1 MAGIIYRISGPVVTV
16 NGLDN
21 PKMYDVVKVGE
32 AALIGEIIKLEGGNA
47 IVQVYEDTSG
57 LRPGEKVVNTGA
69 PLSVELGPGLI
80 SSIYDGIQR
89 PLDKIMASVGDFI
102 ARGVTADPLDTKR
115 KWSFKPTVKNG
126 TEVKGGDVIG
136 EVDETSLIK
145 HRVLVPPGV
154 AGKISGLG
162 DGDFAVKDTIAKVA
176 TGKGTV
182 EIRLAQKWPV
192 RVARPV
198 AEKIM
203 LDAPLLT
210 GQRVIDTLF
219 PVAKGGTAAV
229 PGPFGSGKCV
239 TGDTPIML
247 HDGTIVEIEELYKQK
262 KESGRTITLAD
273 EEYIEL
279 DSPVKLVSLKDGK
292 LTASSSKILYKG
304 KSDSVLRIKTR
315 TGREARITPIHKLFR
330 VNDRGVLV
338 ETEAKKLKVG
348 DFIAAARKL
357 DVGASTAVRLPI
369 PHTPK
374 KHHNS
379 IRIPKVVTA
388 ELAEFIGY
396 YVSEGHTRSD
406 NTIVFTNSEEEL
418 LDRFAFLAK
427 EIFGLNGK
435 RDYSKGKTPNI
446 LLFSKMLADFINLLS
461 CGKVASEKRIPSAV
475 LMEDN
480 KILSAFLT
488 SYFVGDGSFYDGNVE
503 LTTASKVLKL
513 QLSYVLSRFG
523 IIHSLSEKLVN
534 GVSYYRIFI
543 RGIDNLKLFL
553 AALNAEYKKIAAIKA
568 YIESKHS
575 KYNAIDVVPLSSEYV
590 GELYSNYGRY
600 SKLLANGIEIS
611 NYVRNKEKMGAKTFR
626 KFISA
631 IDVPA
636 GDQVQ
641 KLAANSLAEMLDY
654 IYCDE
659 IVSIKEELGPFDVYD
674 FSVPEH
680 GNNFVGGFGGLILHN
695 TVIQH
700 QLAKWSDADVIVYCG
715 TGERGNEMTEVL
727 ATFPELKDPKTGR
740 PLMDRTVLI
749 ANTSNMPVAARE
761 ASIYTSITIAEYYRD
776 MGYSVALM
784 ADSTSRWAEALREI
798 SGRLEEM
805 PGEEGYPAYLG
816 RKVAEFYERAGKVHT
831 LNGSTGSITAIGAV
845 SPPGGDTSEPVS
857 QSTLRVTR
865 VFWALDAAL
874 ANSRHFPAINWL
886 NSYSLYAD
894 DLAKWYAENVGND
907 WHDLYQGTM
916 RTLQRD
922 AEINEIVQLV
932 GYDALPEMDK
942 LTLDIAKSIKEDYL
956 QQSAF
961 DDVDTYTSMQ
971 KQHLMLKTIM
981 ELGNEEAAAVK
992 RGVSTA
998 QLSGLQVKQK
1008 IARMKFVKEDA
1019 VKAYYD
1025 DIMKDI
1031 AAVKDMKPETMQ

>member
-145 HRVLVPPGV
+145 HKVLVPPGV

-229 PGPFGSGKCV
+229 PGPFGSGK
-239 TGDTPIML
+239 
-247 HDGTIVEIEELYKQK
+247 TI
-262 KESGRTITLAD
+262 
-273 EEYIEL
+273 
-279 DSPVKLVSLKDGK
+279 
-292 LTASSSKILYKG
+292 
-304 KSDSVLRIKTR
+304 
-315 TGREARITPIHKLFR
+315 
-330 VNDRGVLV
+330 
-338 ETEAKKLKVG
+338 
-348 DFIAAARKL
+348 
-357 DVGASTAVRLPI
+357 
-369 PHTPK
+369 
-374 KHHNS
+374 
-379 IRIPKVVTA
+379 
-388 ELAEFIGY
+388 
-396 YVSEGHTRSD
+396 
-406 NTIVFTNSEEEL
+406 
-418 LDRFAFLAK
+418 
-427 EIFGLNGK
+427 
-435 RDYSKGKTPNI
+435 
-446 LLFSKMLADFINLLS
+446 
-461 CGKVASEKRIPSAV
+461 
-475 LMEDN
+475 
-480 KILSAFLT
+480 
-488 SYFVGDGSFYDGNVE
+488 
-503 LTTASKVLKL
+503 
-513 QLSYVLSRFG
+513 
-523 IIHSLSEKLVN
+523 
-534 GVSYYRIFI
+534 
-543 RGIDNLKLFL
+543 
-553 AALNAEYKKIAAIKA
+553 
-568 YIESKHS
+568 
-575 KYNAIDVVPLSSEYV
+575 
-590 GELYSNYGRY
+590 
-600 SKLLANGIEIS
+600 
-611 NYVRNKEKMGAKTFR
+611 
-626 KFISA
+626 
-631 IDVPA
+631 
-636 GDQVQ
+636 
-641 KLAANSLAEMLDY
+641 
-654 IYCDE
+654 
-659 IVSIKEELGPFDVYD
+659 
-674 FSVPEH
+674 
-680 GNNFVGGFGGLILHN
+680 
-695 TVIQH
+695 IQH

-1008 IARMKFVKEDA
+1008 IARMKFVKEEA

>member
-115 KWSFKPTVKNG
+115 KWSFKPTLKNG

-162 DGDFAVKDTIAKVA
+162 DGDFTVKDTIAKVA
-176 TGKGTV
+176 TGNGTI

-192 RVARPV
+192 RAARPV

-229 PGPFGSGKCV
+229 PGPFGSGK
-239 TGDTPIML
+239 
-247 HDGTIVEIEELYKQK
+247 TI
-262 KESGRTITLAD
+262 
-273 EEYIEL
+273 
-279 DSPVKLVSLKDGK
+279 
-292 LTASSSKILYKG
+292 
-304 KSDSVLRIKTR
+304 
-315 TGREARITPIHKLFR
+315 
-330 VNDRGVLV
+330 
-338 ETEAKKLKVG
+338 
-348 DFIAAARKL
+348 
-357 DVGASTAVRLPI
+357 
-369 PHTPK
+369 
-374 KHHNS
+374 
-379 IRIPKVVTA
+379 
-388 ELAEFIGY
+388 
-396 YVSEGHTRSD
+396 
-406 NTIVFTNSEEEL
+406 
-418 LDRFAFLAK
+418 
-427 EIFGLNGK
+427 
-435 RDYSKGKTPNI
+435 
-446 LLFSKMLADFINLLS
+446 
-461 CGKVASEKRIPSAV
+461 
-475 LMEDN
+475 
-480 KILSAFLT
+480 
-488 SYFVGDGSFYDGNVE
+488 
-503 LTTASKVLKL
+503 
-513 QLSYVLSRFG
+513 
-523 IIHSLSEKLVN
+523 
-534 GVSYYRIFI
+534 
-543 RGIDNLKLFL
+543 
-553 AALNAEYKKIAAIKA
+553 
-568 YIESKHS
+568 
-575 KYNAIDVVPLSSEYV
+575 
-590 GELYSNYGRY
+590 
-600 SKLLANGIEIS
+600 
-611 NYVRNKEKMGAKTFR
+611 
-626 KFISA
+626 
-631 IDVPA
+631 
-636 GDQVQ
+636 
-641 KLAANSLAEMLDY
+641 
-654 IYCDE
+654 
-659 IVSIKEELGPFDVYD
+659 
-674 FSVPEH
+674 
-680 GNNFVGGFGGLILHN
+680 
-695 TVIQH
+695 IQH

-971 KQHLMLKTIM
+971 KQHLMLKAIM

-998 QLSGLQVKQK
+998 QLAGLQVKQK
-1008 IARMKFVKEDA
+1008 IARMKFVKEEA

>member
-162 DGDFAVKDTIAKVA
+162 DGDFTVKDTIAKVA
-176 TGKGTV
+176 TGNGIV

-192 RVARPV
+192 RAARPV

-229 PGPFGSGKCV
+229 PGPFGSGK
-239 TGDTPIML
+239 
-247 HDGTIVEIEELYKQK
+247 TI
-262 KESGRTITLAD
+262 
-273 EEYIEL
+273 
-279 DSPVKLVSLKDGK
+279 
-292 LTASSSKILYKG
+292 
-304 KSDSVLRIKTR
+304 
-315 TGREARITPIHKLFR
+315 
-330 VNDRGVLV
+330 
-338 ETEAKKLKVG
+338 
-348 DFIAAARKL
+348 
-357 DVGASTAVRLPI
+357 
-369 PHTPK
+369 
-374 KHHNS
+374 
-379 IRIPKVVTA
+379 
-388 ELAEFIGY
+388 
-396 YVSEGHTRSD
+396 
-406 NTIVFTNSEEEL
+406 
-418 LDRFAFLAK
+418 
-427 EIFGLNGK
+427 
-435 RDYSKGKTPNI
+435 
-446 LLFSKMLADFINLLS
+446 
-461 CGKVASEKRIPSAV
+461 
-475 LMEDN
+475 
-480 KILSAFLT
+480 
-488 SYFVGDGSFYDGNVE
+488 
-503 LTTASKVLKL
+503 
-513 QLSYVLSRFG
+513 
-523 IIHSLSEKLVN
+523 
-534 GVSYYRIFI
+534 
-543 RGIDNLKLFL
+543 
-553 AALNAEYKKIAAIKA
+553 
-568 YIESKHS
+568 
-575 KYNAIDVVPLSSEYV
+575 
-590 GELYSNYGRY
+590 
-600 SKLLANGIEIS
+600 
-611 NYVRNKEKMGAKTFR
+611 
-626 KFISA
+626 
-631 IDVPA
+631 
-636 GDQVQ
+636 
-641 KLAANSLAEMLDY
+641 
-654 IYCDE
+654 
-659 IVSIKEELGPFDVYD
+659 
-674 FSVPEH
+674 
-680 GNNFVGGFGGLILHN
+680 
-695 TVIQH
+695 IQH

-907 WHDLYQGTM
+907 WHDLYQGAM

-971 KQHLMLKTIM
+971 KQHLMLKAIM